1 MIRARLSFTLVL
13 SLLCAQLFL
22 SWHAPSHI
30 DPASSPHE
38 LALQAADC
46 DLCGHGGFVALPSN
60 GVPAMPA
67 SAPVIGQAHAQPFL
81 PPCFALSAQALAPP
95 HYA

>member
-1 MIRARLSFTLVL
+1 MIRARLSFTLIL

-81 PPCFALSAQALAPP
+81 PPFFALSAQARAPP

>member
-1 MIRARLSFTLVL
+1 MIRVRLASILAL

-22 SWHAPSHI
+22 AWHGPSHI
-30 DPASSPHE
+30 EPASSPH
-38 LALQAADC
+38 AQVLQVADC

-81 PPCFALSAQALAPP
+81 PPCFALPAQARAPP

>member
-1 MIRARLSFTLVL
+1 MIPARLSFTLVL

-22 SWHAPSHI
+22 AWHSPSHI
-30 DPASSPHE
+30 EPASSPH
-38 LALQAADC
+38 AQVLQVADC

-67 SAPVIGQAHAQPFL
+67 SVPVIGQAHAQPFL
-81 PPCFALSAQALAPP
+81 PPCFSLPAQARAPP

>member
-1 MIRARLSFTLVL
+1 MSRSRLSLTLVL

-22 SWHAPSHI
+22 AWHAPSHI

-38 LALQAADC
+38 QALLVADC

-60 GVPAMPA
+60 GVPALPA
-67 SAPVIGQAHAQPFL
+67 SAPVLGHVQPQPFL
-81 PPCFALSAQALAPP
+81 PPFFALPAQARAPP
-95 HYA
+95 FHA